1 MKVMLLAAGL
11 GSRMRPLSDRLPKP
25 LLRVHGIP
33 LLQYHLQN
41 LAQAGYAEIIINH
54 SRMGW
59 MIEEFCGD
67 GGRFGVHIRYSPE
80 GEQPLETGGGILHA
94 MDLLGDEPFVVVSAD
109 LFTDY
114 DFSLLHGKSVDL
126 AYLVLV
132 DNPPDYPG
140 GDFCL
145 QESQVSMDRGR
156 RLTYGNI
163 GILRPEL
170 FQGCTQ
176 RPFTLG
182 PLLHRAVA
190 SKRVQGE
197 YFSGGWVNVGSPERL
212 EQLNRGL

>member
-1 MKVMLLAAGL
+1 VKVMLLAAGI

-25 LLRVHGIP
+25 LMRVHGKP
-33 LLQYHLQN
+33 LLQYHLEN
-41 LAQAGYAEIIINH
+41 LAQAGYTEIIINH

-67 GGRFGVHIRYSPE
+67 GGQFGVHIRYSPE
-80 GEQPLETGGGILHA
+80 GEQPLETGGGILQA
-94 MDLLGDEPFVVVSAD
+94 MHLLGDEPFVAISAD

-132 DNPPDYPG
+132 DNPVDYPG

-145 QESQVSMDRGR
+145 QESQLCKDRGR

-176 RPFTLG
+176 SSFPLG
-182 PLLHRAVA
+182 PLLHQAVA
-190 SKRVQGE
+190 SMRVQGE
-197 YFSGGWVNVGSPERL
+197 YFSGGWVNVGSPEQL
-212 EQLNRGL
+212 AQLNRGS